1 MGFRDLRVFNL
12 ALLAKQGWRILENP
26 RSLVHRVYKAK
37 YFVKDPVLQAKLGK
51 RPSYAWHSIL
61 AVKEIIVKDSQ
72 WCVGNGQKVHI
83 WEDRWIPRPDSFS
96 AISPHIPQ
104 AEAKLVANL
113 IDVDKKFWDVAKVRN
128 IFPP

>member
-37 YFVKDPVLQAKLGK
+37 YFSKDPFLQAKLGK
-51 RPSYAWHSIL
+51 RPSYAWRSIL
-61 AVKEIIVKDSQ
+61 AVKEIIVKGSR

-96 AISPHIPQ
+96 AIIPCIPQ
-104 AEAKLVANL
+104 VEAKLVVNL
-113 IDVDKKFWDVAKVRN
+113 IDVDKKIWDVVKVRN